1 MTWTETAS
9 GAGAAAPVDAS
20 PLISG
25 AATAPDLSGAR
36 IVVVGGGMTAH
47 RFAARLRAQ
56 DPEGTWHLTVIGE
69 EPQQPY
75 DRVHLSN
82 WFTRHDAG
90 MLALDPSIWE
100 DPRIALVT
108 GDGVESLDRD
118 AQTVTTASGAVHSY
132 DRLVLAT
139 GSWAWAPRAEG
150 KDLPGSFS
158 YRTVED
164 VERLAEWV
172 SVRSDRLGRPLS
184 GIVVGGGVLGL
195 EAAAALMGMEVD
207 TTVVEFAD
215 RVMSVQLD
223 QGGGEMLRLLVEDLG
238 IHVRTGVGASRF
250 TPAGDGA
257 MGTAHLSD
265 ETEVPADVVVF
276 STGIRPRDR
285 VAREAGLATGERGG
299 VIVGETCQTSDPAI
313 WAIGECAS
321 YQGVCAGLIAPGND
335 MADVVVDAFLGGDR
349 THHRADDGTKLKGV
363 GVEAAAFGDV
373 NAVSAGALEVS
384 FVDPVHRRYRKLV
397 MSDDAKTL
405 LGGVFVGDIA
415 LYSALRPLLGREL
428 GADPSAVIAPE
439 GGGDALAGTEL
450 PDEATVCSCNNVDA
464 GTIRHAVTEQGCR
477 TLGAVKE
484 CTKAGTVC
492 GSCLPTLTKLLNTEL
507 EKNGIAVSHALCE
520 HFPHSRAELFTLV
533 EEGGQE
539 TFSEVVAAFGTGR
552 GCAVCRP
559 TIASILSTL
568 GAITGRRH
576 SPVGRQLGSLQ
587 DTNDFVMAN
596 IQKDGTYS
604 VIPAMPAGEVTPEG
618 LMVIAQVAQ
627 DHGLYVKLNG
637 AQRIGLFGARLD
649 QLPEIW
655 ERLVAAGFQ
664 SGHAY
669 GKSLR
674 MVKACLGTNWC
685 RFGVQDST
693 TMAVSLEKRYRGLR
707 SPHKIKISVSGCARE
722 CAEAMAKDVGV
733 IATNRGWNLYVGGNG
748 GAQPAHGKLLVEDLD
763 DATLRRCIDRFLMLY
778 VREAD
783 KLQRTARWVEEY
795 PGGIEEL
802 RRVIVDDTLG
812 IGEQLE
818 AAMQRHADSYVD
830 EWAEAVNDPERR
842 ARFVSFVNAPH
853 EIDAG
858 PRYVPERGQARPA
871 TAEDPVSY
879 PSMREALEH
888 GAEHEDPVPAF
899 AQQP

>member
-1 MTWTETAS
+1 MSSPDTT
-9 GAGAAAPVDAS
+9 APVDAS
-20 PLISG
+20 PLISS
-25 AATAPDLSGAR
+25 ATPAPDLTDAR
-36 IVVVGGGMTAH
+36 ILVAGGGMTGH

-56 DPEGTWHLTVIGE
+56 DPDGSWRLTVIGE
-69 EPQQPY
+69 EPEQPY

-82 WFTRHDAG
+82 WFTRHDAS
-90 MLALDPSIWE
+90 MLALDPSVWD
-100 DPRIALVT
+100 DPRITLVA
-108 GDGVESLDRD
+108 GDKVEAVDRA
-118 AQTVTTASGAVHSY
+118 AQTVTTASGTVHRY

-172 SVRSDRLGRPLS
+172 ATRGAALGRPLR
-184 GIVVGGGVLGL
+184 GMVVGGGVLGL
-195 EAAAALMGMEVD
+195 EAAAALKNMDVD

-215 RVMSVQLD
+215 RLMSVQLD
-223 QGGGEMLRLLVEDLG
+223 QGGGEMLRLLIEDLG
-238 IHVRTGVGASRF
+238 IHARTGVGATRF

-257 MGTAHLSD
+257 MGTAYLSD
-265 ETEVPADVVVF
+265 ETELPVDVVVF

-285 VAREAGLATGERGG
+285 VAREAGLAIGERGG
-299 VIVGETCQTSDPAI
+299 VIVGDTCQTSDPAI

-321 YQGVCAGLIAPGND
+321 FNGVCAGLIAPGND
-335 MADVVVDAFLGGDR
+335 MADVVVDRFLGGDR

-363 GVEAAAFGDV
+363 GVDAAAFGDV
-373 NAVSAGALEVS
+373 NAVSPDALEVS
-384 FVDPVHRRYRKLV
+384 FVDPVNRKYRKLV
-397 MSDDAKTL
+397 MSDDAKRL
-405 LGGVFVGDIA
+405 LGGVFVGDIE
-415 LYSALRPLLGREL
+415 LYSQLRPLIGREL

-439 GGGDALAGTEL
+439 GTAMADTAL
-450 PDEATVCSCNNVDA
+450 PDDAVVCSCNNVDA
-464 GTIRHAVTEQGCR
+464 GTIRNAVTEHECH
-477 TLGAVKE
+477 TVGAIKE

-492 GSCLPTLTKLLNTEL
+492 GSCVPTLTKILNQEL
-507 EKNGIAVSHALCE
+507 EKSGITVSHALCE
-520 HFPHSRAELFTLV
+520 HFAQSRAELFKLV

-539 TFSEVVAAFGTGR
+539 TFTEVVTAFGTGR

-559 TIASILSTL
+559 TVASILSTL

-576 SPVGRQLGSLQ
+576 NPVGRQLGSLQ

-596 IQKDGTYS
+596 IQRDGTYS

-627 DHGLYVKLNG
+627 DYGLYVKLNG
-637 AQRIGLFGARLD
+637 AQRVGLFGARLE

-655 ERLVAAGFQ
+655 KRLVDAGFQ

-693 TMAVSLEKRYRGLR
+693 TMAVNLEKRYRGLR

-722 CAEAMAKDVGV
+722 CAEAQAKDVGV

-748 GAQPAHGKLLVEDLD
+748 GAQPAHGKLLAEDLD

-795 PGGIEEL
+795 RGGIEEL

-818 AAMQRHADSYVD
+818 ESMQRHVDSYVD
-830 EWAEAVNDPERR
+830 EWAEAVNDPER
-842 ARFVSFVNAPH
+842 AAKFVSFVNAPR
-853 EIDAG
+853 ETDDEL
-858 PRYVPERGQARPA
+858 RYVPERGQARPA
-871 TAEDPVSY
+871 TAEDFVTYGSLL
-879 PSMREALEH
+879 EAREH
-888 GAEHEDPVPAF
+888 GDEHEDPVPAF